1 MKVYKNKTTLE
12 CEMDLLIHFQDE
24 TDNDMKG
31 SLFVFFR
38 HTTTKD
44 LGNLFKEITKS
55 VVSAM
60 DEPNVDLKFYEALKQ
75 ECTHCHWYV
84 QPSFC
89 LRSNL
94 IWCRHNILGYKGN
107 PYSFISIVE

>member
-1 MKVYKNKTTLE
+1 
-12 CEMDLLIHFQDE
+12 
-24 TDNDMKG
+24 MKG

-55 VVSAM
+55 LVSAM

-84 QPSFC
+84 
-89 LRSNL
+89 
-94 IWCRHNILGYKGN
+94 
-107 PYSFISIVE
+107 